1 MTDTDW
7 FDVAS
12 LCEAFQRTVARCG
25 DMIALRTP
33 GGAQEIS
40 WREYGDRVRRIA
52 TGFAALGVG
61 PGDTVGIMLLNRP
74 EFALVDTAALHLGAV
89 PFSVY
94 NTSSPEQISY
104 LFGNAGNKIVITE
117 QLFLP
122 AIAAAGPGAEIII
135 SLDGGAGTMA
145 LADLEGEAVVKLTGD
160 LDIAT
165 AELAVSYV
173 TDVIRR
179 HREPLTVDLSALDFC
194 DAKGLA
200 ALVRMAGFAEQKD
213 RPFRLASPSSALIK
227 IMRITGLDRRFS
239 FSQIPALRA
248 LPPR

>member
-1 MTDTDW
+1 MPTYSDS
-7 FDVAS
+7 A
-12 LCEAFQRTVARCG
+12 EAT
-25 DMIALRTP
+25 
-33 GGAQEIS
+33 
-40 WREYGDRVRRIA
+40 
-52 TGFAALGVG
+52 
-61 PGDTVGIMLLNRP
+61 
-74 EFALVDTAALHLGAV
+74 TAEDIVMAV
-89 PFSVY
+89 
-94 NTSSPEQISY
+94 Q
-104 LFGNAGNKIVITE
+104 G
-117 QLFLP
+117 
-122 AIAAAGPGAEIII
+122 
-135 SLDGGAGTMA
+135 
-145 LADLEGEAVVKLTGD
+145 DLERTTPLALSHRIRPTGEAVVKLTGD

-173 TDVIRR
+173 SDVIRR

-213 RPFRLASPSSALIK
+213 CPFRLASPSSALIK